1 LSEIAAHGAP
11 KEVMP
16 RSAADVSAFLRS
28 LSSAWTEG
36 EVRPTHRKQP
46 KAKHWWRT
54 RTDPFADAWPVIEGW
69 LIAEPSI
76 GAKVLMERLVAMVP
90 EIYDGKAQL
99 RTLQRRVKSWRSE
112 RVTEMVL
119 GGLRKAHAVTAE
131 A

>member
-1 LSEIAAHGAP
+1 M
-11 KEVMP
+11 VP

-76 GAKVLMERLVAMVP
+76 APKALMNRLVAMVS

-99 RTLQRRVKSWRSE
+99 RTLQRRVKAWRSE
-112 RVTEMVL
+112 RVMEMVL
-119 GGLRKAHAVTAE
+119 GGLRRTAAE
-131 A
+131 PAEV